1 MANTISNNRI
11 SNLVYSQLP
20 FFVRNDH
27 PNFITFIEKYYEYL
41 EQNDKVI
48 NRIKNLQRYQDIDLT
63 EDEFAEKLY
72 STFLKYIPQKDILAD
87 KKILIKHIKDFYR
100 AKGTEKATKFLLR
113 ALYDLEIDF
122 YYPKKDILRT
132 SDGKWFIQKSL
143 RITDT
148 KTANI
153 SNSNLSGLEKYI
165 GSKIIGNTSNSSAL
179 VEKVDRFFEQGTQI
193 DELILSNING
203 NFINGE
209 LIYTITNTISS
220 PAIYISSNV
229 FGGIINT
236 IEVVDG
242 GSLYSIGD
250 PVIIVSNTGSGACAT
265 VSLVT
270 TGNITSISVFSGGA
284 GFRVNDYLLFTGG
297 GGTGANANVKTV
309 ISDNSIHPNTYNIVS
324 SIISLE
330 ANTTLDNAVYTNLSS
345 SNVNTSISNAVNFWT
360 YANTGPVDTVLIL
373 SSGSNYSSKPDIS
386 VIANS
391 VIQQLGILGRMDI
404 INGGQN
410 YTKGDTIEFINVIG
424 GYGTGAFA
432 NVTNVDASQS
442 NAINQIKFQM
452 ISGNFIGG
460 SGYDINYLP
469 TANVVSSTGNGA
481 NIIVSAIL
489 GTAANLIPTTSS
501 IGSIQK
507 IVISNRGIN
516 YGSNTRIDLTQSG
529 DGTANGNVT
538 TITGTFSYPGI
549 YLNDDGHIS
558 SYNFIQNRDY
568 YQIYSYVIKSD
579 QSISKYRQAVKDI
592 IHPAGLK
599 LFGQYEYLNESS
611 NTGNRSSA
619 NDVIGSKITSKT
631 YVKTGNTI
639 NINYTSHTLSINSN
653 VILEFTSGG
662 SNNVR
667 NGIYMVQNT
676 LPNYFQVLQKSSLS
690 NITIVNPGRL
700 YNSNSFLVITG
711 NGYGANA
718 TFNTNVNG
726 SIVSV
731 TINEPGIG
739 FTLQPTITANG
750 SNSISATFTSNIA
763 YSNNTSGNVFVILR
777 Q

>member
-1 MANTISNNRI
+1 
-11 SNLVYSQLP
+11 
-20 FFVRNDH
+20 
-27 PNFITFIEKYYEYL
+27 
-41 EQNDKVI
+41 
-48 NRIKNLQRYQDIDLT
+48 
-63 EDEFAEKLY
+63 
-72 STFLKYIPQKDILAD
+72 
-87 KKILIKHIKDFYR
+87 
-100 AKGTEKATKFLLR
+100 
-113 ALYDLEIDF
+113 
-122 YYPKKDILRT
+122 
-132 SDGKWFIQKSL
+132 
-143 RITDT
+143 
-148 KTANI
+148 
-153 SNSNLSGLEKYI
+153 
-165 GSKIIGNTSNSSAL
+165 
-179 VEKVDRFFEQGTQI
+179 
-193 DELILSNING
+193 
-203 NFINGE
+203 
-209 LIYTITNTISS
+209 
-220 PAIYISSNV
+220 
-229 FGGIINT
+229 
-236 IEVVDG
+236 
-242 GSLYSIGD
+242 
-250 PVIIVSNTGSGACAT
+250 
-265 VSLVT
+265 
-270 TGNITSISVFSGGA
+270 
-284 GFRVNDYLLFTGG
+284 
-297 GGTGANANVKTV
+297 
-309 ISDNSIHPNTYNIVS
+309 
-324 SIISLE
+324 
-330 ANTTLDNAVYTNLSS
+330 
-345 SNVNTSISNAVNFWT
+345 
-360 YANTGPVDTVLIL
+360 
-373 SSGSNYSSKPDIS
+373 
-386 VIANS
+386 
-391 VIQQLGILGRMDI
+391 MDI

-410 YTKGDTIEFINVIG
+410 YAKGDTIEFINVIG

-529 DGTANGNVT
+529 DGTANANVT

-619 NDVIGSKITSKT
+619 NDVVGSLITSKT

-690 NITIVNPGRL
+690 NIAIVNPGRL

-718 TFNTNVNG
+718 TFNTNANG

-731 TINEPGIG
+731 IINEPGIG
-739 FTLQPTITANG
+739 FTFQPTITANG

>member
-27 PNFITFIEKYYEYL
+27 SNFITFIEKYYEYL

-63 EDEFAEKLY
+63 EDEFAEKFY

-148 KTANI
+148 KIANI
-153 SNSNLSGLEKYI
+153 SNSNLSGLERYI

-209 LIYTITNTISS
+209 LIYTITNTTSF
-220 PAIYISSNV
+220 ISSNV

-324 SIISLE
+324 SVISLE

-410 YTKGDTIEFINVIG
+410 YAKGDTIQFINVIG

-469 TANVVSSTGNGA
+469 TANVVSNTGNGA

-619 NDVIGSKITSKT
+619 NDVVGSLITSKT

-690 NITIVNPGRL
+690 NIAIVNPGRL

-718 TFNTNVNG
+718 TFNTNANG

-731 TINEPGIG
+731 IINEPGIG
-739 FTLQPTITANG
+739 FTFQPTITANG